1 MRIEL
6 PGLRLEYF
14 PLGALVAYGLL
25 RLLEERGIRARLGFA
40 DPFGRPEAFLE
51 VEGDLDKAGLVSL
64 LARFVEEVNPTERYG
79 LASDQD
85 PTPEGVRAALREG
98 SPASPFLV
106 AYVNPWW
113 SSEKRPQKEQSQKKQ
128 PQKKQSQKKKPLRSP
143 LDTSSAKQRFSAFLH
158 EAVSALKKRRVR
170 RKGREAAFRRVLFVE
185 PLLPPDPLLAEEDPH
200 HPLFGDISAP
210 KWHVSQRRAT
220 ADQAS
225 VAGGEKRSYTRRLSP
240 AATLLAWEAFPFYPF
255 PPGKSSLPL
264 GFRLVG
270 EVHWLLLPVP
280 KEPVSASLLQALVA
294 LGPEASRRV
303 PDLALWASPLHKGGE
318 KEYSFFKEA
327 RRWDEV
333 AEELGVGA

>member
-14 PLGALVAYGLL
+14 PLAALVAYGLL
-25 RLLEERGIRARLGFA
+25 RLLKEWDIRARLGFA

-51 VEGDLDKAGLVSL
+51 VEGDLDEAGLVSL
-64 LARFVEEVNPTERYG
+64 LARFVEEVDPTERYG
-79 LASDQD
+79 LASNED
-85 PTPEGVRAALREG
+85 PTPEGARAALREG

-113 SSEKRPQKEQSQKKQ
+113 SPQSRT
-128 PQKKQSQKKKPLRSP
+128 LRSP
-143 LDTSSAKQRFSAFLH
+143 LNTSSGNQRFSGFLH
-158 EAVSALKKRRVR
+158 KAVSALRKRGVR
-170 RKGREAAFRRVLFVE
+170 REGREAAFRRVLFVE

-225 VAGGEKRSYTRRLSP
+225 VAKDEEGGYTRRLSP

-270 EVHWLLLPVP
+270 EVPWLLLPAP
-280 KEPVSASLLQALVA
+280 KKPVGAPLLQALVA

-303 PDLALWASPLHKGGE
+303 PDLALWASPLHKGG
-318 KEYSFFKEA
+318 KNEYPFFKEA

>member
-6 PGLRLEYF
+6 PGLRLEHF
-14 PLGALVAYGLL
+14 PLAALVAYGLL

-51 VEGDLDKAGLVSL
+51 VKGDLDKDGLVSL
-64 LARFVEEVNPTERYG
+64 LADFVENFVEKEKKDLTEKEKEDLTKRYG
-79 LASDQD
+79 LAPGED

-113 SSEKRPQKEQSQKKQ
+113 SPENRT
-128 PQKKQSQKKKPLRSP
+128 LRSP
-143 LDTSSAKQRFSAFLH
+143 LDTSSAKQRFSGFLH
-158 EAVSALKKRRVR
+158 FLYEAVSALKKRGVR
-170 RKGREAAFRRVLFVE
+170 REGREAAFRRVLFVE

-225 VAGGEKRSYTRRLSP
+225 VAGDEKRSYTRRLSP

-270 EVHWLLLPVP
+270 EVPWLLLPAP
-280 KEPVSASLLQALVA
+280 KEPVSAPLLRALVA

-303 PDLALWASPLHKGGE
+303 PDLALWASPLHKGG
-318 KEYSFFKEA
+318 KNEYPFFKEA

-333 AEELGVGA
+333 AEELGAGA

>member
-14 PLGALVAYGLL
+14 PLAALVAYGLL

-40 DPFGRPEAFLE
+40 DPFDRPEAFLE

-64 LARFVEEVNPTERYG
+64 LARLVEEVNPTERYG

-113 SSEKRPQKEQSQKKQ
+113 SPENRT
-128 PQKKQSQKKKPLRSP
+128 LRSP
-143 LDTSSAKQRFSAFLH
+143 LDTSSAKQRFSGFLH
-158 EAVSALKKRRVR
+158 FLYEAVSALKKRRVR
-170 RKGREAAFRRVLFVE
+170 REGREAAFRRVLFVE
-185 PLLPPDPLLAEEDPH
+185 PLLPPDPLLAEEDPQ

-225 VAGGEKRSYTRRLSP
+225 VAGEEKRDYTRRLSP

-270 EVHWLLLPVP
+270 EVPWLLLPAP
-280 KEPVSASLLQALVA
+280 EKPVSPPLLRALVA
-294 LGPEASRRV
+294 LGPEAFRRV
-303 PDLALWASPLHKGGE
+303 PDLALWASPLHKGG
-318 KEYSFFKEA
+318 KNEYPFFKEA

-333 AEELGVGA
+333 AEELGAGA

>member
-1 MRIEL
+1 MRIKL

-14 PLGALVAYGLL
+14 PLAALVAYGLL

-40 DPFGRPEAFLE
+40 DPFRRPEAFLE
-51 VEGDLDKAGLVSL
+51 VEGDLDEAGLVSL
-64 LARFVEEVNPTERYG
+64 LADFVEEVDPAERYG
-79 LASDQD
+79 LALGED
-85 PTPEGVRAALREG
+85 PTPEGARAALREG

-113 SSEKRPQKEQSQKKQ
+113 SPQNRT
-128 PQKKQSQKKKPLRSP
+128 LRSP
-143 LDTSSAKQRFSAFLH
+143 LNTSSGNQRFSGFLH
-158 EAVSALKKRRVR
+158 KAVSALRKRGVR
-170 RKGREAAFRRVLFVE
+170 REGREAAFRRVLFVE

-225 VAGGEKRSYTRRLSP
+225 VAGEEKRSYTRRISP

-270 EVHWLLLPVP
+270 EVPWLLLPVP
-280 KEPVSASLLQALVA
+280 KEPVSPPLLRALVA

-303 PDLALWASPLHKGGE
+303 PDLALWASPLHKGG
-318 KEYSFFKEA
+318 KNEYPFFKEA

-333 AEELGVGA
+333 AEELGAGA

>member
-14 PLGALVAYGLL
+14 PLAALVAYGLL

-51 VEGDLDKAGLVSL
+51 VEGDLDEAGLVSL

-79 LASDQD
+79 LASDED

-113 SSEKRPQKEQSQKKQ
+113 SPQNRT
-128 PQKKQSQKKKPLRSP
+128 LRSP
-143 LDTSSAKQRFSAFLH
+143 LNTSSGNQRFSGFLH
-158 EAVSALKKRRVR
+158 KAVSALRKRGVR
-170 RKGREAAFRRVLFVE
+170 REGREAAFRRVLFVE

-225 VAGGEKRSYTRRLSP
+225 VAKDEEGGYTRRLSP

-270 EVHWLLLPVP
+270 EVPWLLLPVP
-280 KEPVSASLLQALVA
+280 KEPVSPPLLRALVA

-303 PDLALWASPLHKGGE
+303 PDLALWASPLHKGG
-318 KEYSFFKEA
+318 KNEYPFFKEA

-333 AEELGVGA
+333 AEELGAGT

>member
-14 PLGALVAYGLL
+14 PLAALVAYGLL

-40 DPFGRPEAFLE
+40 DPFRRPEAFLE
-51 VEGDLDKAGLVSL
+51 VEGDLDEAGLVSL
-64 LARFVEEVNPTERYG
+64 LAEFVEKVNPTERYG
-79 LASDQD
+79 LAPGKD

-113 SSEKRPQKEQSQKKQ
+113 SPEKRS
-128 PQKKQSQKKKPLRSP
+128 QKKQSQKKKPLRSP
-143 LDTSSAKQRFSAFLH
+143 LNTSSGNQCFSGCFSGFLH
-158 EAVSALKKRRVR
+158 KAVSALRKRGVR
-170 RKGREAAFRRVLFVE
+170 REGREAAFRRVLFVE

-225 VAGGEKRSYTRRLSP
+225 VAGPEKRSYTRRISP

-270 EVHWLLLPVP
+270 EVPWLLLPVP
-280 KEPVSASLLQALVA
+280 KEPVSPPLLRALVA

-318 KEYSFFKEA
+318 NEYPFFKEA

-333 AEELGVGA
+333 AEKLGVGA

>member
-14 PLGALVAYGLL
+14 PLAALVAYGLL

-51 VEGDLDKAGLVSL
+51 VEGDLDEDGLVSL
-64 LARFVEEVNPTERYG
+64 LARFVEEVDPTGRYG
-79 LASDQD
+79 LASDED
-85 PTPEGVRAALREG
+85 PTPEGARAALREG

-113 SSEKRPQKEQSQKKQ
+113 SPQNRT
-128 PQKKQSQKKKPLRSP
+128 LRSP
-143 LDTSSAKQRFSAFLH
+143 LNTSSGNQRFSGFLH
-158 EAVSALKKRRVR
+158 KAVSALRKRGVR
-170 RKGREAAFRRVLFVE
+170 REGREAAFRRVLFVE

-225 VAGGEKRSYTRRLSP
+225 VAKDEEGGYTRRLSP

-270 EVHWLLLPVP
+270 EVPWLLLPTP
-280 KEPVSASLLQALVA
+280 EEPVSPPLLRALVA
-294 LGPEASRRV
+294 LGPEAFRRV
-303 PDLALWASPLHKGGE
+303 PDLALWLRPFTRVERTSTPSSK
-318 KEYSFFKEA
+318 
-327 RRWDEV
+327 RR
-333 AEELGVGA
+333 GAGTRSRRS

>member
-14 PLGALVAYGLL
+14 PLAALVAYGLL

-51 VEGDLDKAGLVSL
+51 VEGDLDEDGLVSL
-64 LARFVEEVNPTERYG
+64 LARFVEEVDPTERYG
-79 LASDQD
+79 LASDED

-106 AYVNPWW
+106 AYLNPWW
-113 SSEKRPQKEQSQKKQ
+113 SPQNRT
-128 PQKKQSQKKKPLRSP
+128 LRSP
-143 LDTSSAKQRFSAFLH
+143 LNTSSGNQRFSGFLH
-158 EAVSALKKRRVR
+158 EAVSALRKRGVR
-170 RKGREAAFRRVLFVE
+170 REGREAAFRRVLFVE

-225 VAGGEKRSYTRRLSP
+225 VARYEKRDYTRRLSP

-270 EVHWLLLPVP
+270 EVPWLLLPVP
-280 KEPVSASLLQALVA
+280 KEPVSAPLLRALVA
-294 LGPEASRRV
+294 LGPEAFRRV
-303 PDLALWASPLHKGGE
+303 PDLALWASPLHKGG
-318 KEYSFFKEA
+318 KNEYPFFKEA

-333 AEELGVGA
+333 AEELGAGA

>member
-1 MRIEL
+1 MRIKL

-14 PLGALVAYGLL
+14 PLAALVAYGLL
-25 RLLEERGIRARLGFA
+25 RLLEEQRIRARLGFA

-51 VEGDLDKAGLVSL
+51 VEGDLDEACLVSL
-64 LARFVEEVNPTERYG
+64 LADFVEEVDPTERYG
-79 LASDQD
+79 LAPGED
-85 PTPEGVRAALREG
+85 PTPEGARAALREG

-113 SSEKRPQKEQSQKKQ
+113 SPQNRT
-128 PQKKQSQKKKPLRSP
+128 LRSP
-143 LDTSSAKQRFSAFLH
+143 LNTSSGNQRFSGFLH
-158 EAVSALKKRRVR
+158 KAVSALRKRGVR
-170 RKGREAAFRRVLFVE
+170 REGREAAFRRVLFVE

-225 VAGGEKRSYTRRLSP
+225 VAKDEEGGYTRRLSP

-270 EVHWLLLPVP
+270 EVPWLLLPTP
-280 KEPVSASLLQALVA
+280 EEPVSPPLLRALVA
-294 LGPEASRRV
+294 LGPEAFRRV
-303 PDLALWASPLHKGGE
+303 PDLALWASPLHKGG
-318 KEYSFFKEA
+318 KNEYPFFKEA

-333 AEELGVGA
+333 AEELGAGA

>member
-14 PLGALVAYGLL
+14 PLAALVAYGLL

-51 VEGDLDKAGLVSL
+51 VEGDLDEDGLVSL
-64 LARFVEEVNPTERYG
+64 LARFVEEVDPTGRYG
-79 LASDQD
+79 LASDED
-85 PTPEGVRAALREG
+85 PTPEGARAALREG

-113 SSEKRPQKEQSQKKQ
+113 SPQNRT
-128 PQKKQSQKKKPLRSP
+128 LRSP
-143 LDTSSAKQRFSAFLH
+143 LNTSSGNQRFSGFLH
-158 EAVSALKKRRVR
+158 KAVSALRKRGVR
-170 RKGREAAFRRVLFVE
+170 REGREAAFRRVLFVE

-225 VAGGEKRSYTRRLSP
+225 VAKDEEGGYTRRLSP

-270 EVHWLLLPVP
+270 EVPWLLLPTP
-280 KEPVSASLLQALVA
+280 EEPVSPPLLRALVA

-303 PDLALWASPLHKGGE
+303 PDLALWASPLHKGG
-318 KEYSFFKEA
+318 KNEYPFFKEA

>member
-14 PLGALVAYGLL
+14 PLAALVAYGLL
-25 RLLEERGIRARLGFA
+25 RLLKERGIRARLGFA

-51 VEGDLDKAGLVSL
+51 VEGDLDEAGLVSL
-64 LARFVEEVNPTERYG
+64 LADFVEEVDPTERYG
-79 LASDQD
+79 LAPRED

-106 AYVNPWW
+106 AYANPWW
-113 SSEKRPQKEQSQKKQ
+113 SPQSRT
-128 PQKKQSQKKKPLRSP
+128 LRSP
-143 LDTSSAKQRFSAFLH
+143 LNTSSGNQRFSGFLH
-158 EAVSALKKRRVR
+158 KAVSALRKRGVR
-170 RKGREAAFRRVLFVE
+170 REGREAAFRRVLFVE

-225 VAGGEKRSYTRRLSP
+225 VAKDEEGGYTRRLSP

-270 EVHWLLLPVP
+270 EVPWLLLPVP
-280 KEPVSASLLQALVA
+280 QEPVSPPLLRALVA

-303 PDLALWASPLHKGGE
+303 PDLALWASPLHKGG
-318 KEYSFFKEA
+318 KNEYPFFKEA

-333 AEELGVGA
+333 AEELGAGT

>member
-14 PLGALVAYGLL
+14 PLAALVAYGLL

-51 VEGDLDKAGLVSL
+51 VEGDLDEAGLVSL
-64 LARFVEEVNPTERYG
+64 LADFVEEVDPAERYG
-79 LASDQD
+79 LASGED
-85 PTPEGVRAALREG
+85 PTPEGARAALREG

-106 AYVNPWW
+106 AYLNPWW
-113 SSEKRPQKEQSQKKQ
+113 SPQNRT
-128 PQKKQSQKKKPLRSP
+128 LRSP
-143 LDTSSAKQRFSAFLH
+143 LNTSSGNQRFSGFLH
-158 EAVSALKKRRVR
+158 KAVSALRKRGVR
-170 RKGREAAFRRVLFVE
+170 REGREAAFRRVLFVE

-225 VAGGEKRSYTRRLSP
+225 VAGEEKRSYTRRISP

-270 EVHWLLLPVP
+270 EVPWLLLPVP
-280 KEPVSASLLQALVA
+280 KEPVSAPLLRALVA

-303 PDLALWASPLHKGGE
+303 PDLALWASPLHKGG
-318 KEYSFFKEA
+318 KNEYPFFKEA

-333 AEELGVGA
+333 AEELGAGA

>member
-14 PLGALVAYGLL
+14 PLAALVAYGLL

-106 AYVNPWW
+106 AYLNPWW
-113 SSEKRPQKEQSQKKQ
+113 SPQNRT
-128 PQKKQSQKKKPLRSP
+128 LRSP
-143 LDTSSAKQRFSAFLH
+143 LNTSSGNQRFSGFLH
-158 EAVSALKKRRVR
+158 KAVWNLRKRGVR
-170 RKGREAAFRRVLFVE
+170 REGREAAFRRVLFVE

-225 VAGGEKRSYTRRLSP
+225 VAKDEEGGYTRRLSP

-270 EVHWLLLPVP
+270 EVPWLLLPTP
-280 KEPVSASLLQALVA
+280 EEPVSAPLLRALVA

-318 KEYSFFKEA
+318 KEYPFFKEA

-333 AEELGVGA
+333 AEELGAGA

>member
-6 PGLRLEYF
+6 PGLRLAGLRLEYF
-14 PLGALVAYGLL
+14 PLAALVAYGLL

-51 VEGDLDKAGLVSL
+51 VEGDLDEAGLVSL
-64 LARFVEEVNPTERYG
+64 LADFVEEVDPTERYG
-79 LASDQD
+79 LASGED

-113 SSEKRPQKEQSQKKQ
+113 SPQNRT
-128 PQKKQSQKKKPLRSP
+128 LRSP
-143 LDTSSAKQRFSAFLH
+143 LNTSSGNQRFSGFLH
-158 EAVSALKKRRVR
+158 KAVSALRKRGVR
-170 RKGREAAFRRVLFVE
+170 REGREAAFRRVLFVE

-225 VAGGEKRSYTRRLSP
+225 VAKDEEGGYTRRLSP

-270 EVHWLLLPVP
+270 EMPWLLLPVP
-280 KEPVSASLLQALVA
+280 KEPVSAPLLRALVA
-294 LGPEASRRV
+294 LGPEAFRRV
-303 PDLALWASPLHKGGE
+303 PDLALWASPLHKGG
-318 KEYSFFKEA
+318 KNEYPFFKEA

-333 AEELGVGA
+333 AEELGAGA

>member
-1 MRIEL
+1 MRIKL

-14 PLGALVAYGLL
+14 PLAALVAYGLL

-51 VEGDLDKAGLVSL
+51 VEGDLDEAGLVSL
-64 LARFVEEVNPTERYG
+64 LARFVEEVDPTERYG
-79 LASDQD
+79 LASDED
-85 PTPEGVRAALREG
+85 PTPEGARAALREG

-113 SSEKRPQKEQSQKKQ
+113 SPQSRT
-128 PQKKQSQKKKPLRSP
+128 LRSP
-143 LDTSSAKQRFSAFLH
+143 LNTSSGNQRFSGFLH
-158 EAVSALKKRRVR
+158 EAVSALRKRGVQRE
-170 RKGREAAFRRVLFVE
+170 GREAAFRRVLFVE

-200 HPLFGDISAP
+200 HPLFGDISTP

-225 VAGGEKRSYTRRLSP
+225 VAGEEKRVYTRRLSP

-264 GFRLVG
+264 GFCLVG

-280 KEPVSASLLQALVA
+280 EEPVSAPLLRALVA

-303 PDLALWASPLHKGGE
+303 PDLALWASPLHKGGK
-318 KEYSFFKEA
+318 KEEFPFFKEA

>member
-6 PGLRLEYF
+6 PGLRLEHF
-14 PLGALVAYGLL
+14 PLAALVAYGLL

-40 DPFGRPEAFLE
+40 DPFRRPEAFLE
-51 VEGDLDKAGLVSL
+51 VEGDLDKDGLVSL
-64 LARFVEEVNPTERYG
+64 LAEFVEKVNPTERYG
-79 LASDQD
+79 LASDED
-85 PTPEGVRAALREG
+85 PTPEGARAALREG

-113 SSEKRPQKEQSQKKQ
+113 SPQNRT
-128 PQKKQSQKKKPLRSP
+128 LRSP
-143 LDTSSAKQRFSAFLH
+143 LNTSSGNQRFSGFLRK
-158 EAVSALKKRRVR
+158 AVWNLRKRGVR
-170 RKGREAAFRRVLFVE
+170 REGREAAFRRVLFVE

-225 VAGGEKRSYTRRLSP
+225 VAGDEKRDYTRRLSP

-270 EVHWLLLPVP
+270 EVPWLLLPTP
-280 KEPVSASLLQALVA
+280 QEPVSPPLLRALVA
-294 LGPEASRRV
+294 LGPEAFRRV
-303 PDLALWASPLHKGGE
+303 PDLALWASPLHKGG
-318 KEYSFFKEA
+318 KNGYPFFKEA

-333 AEELGVGA
+333 AEELGAGT

>member
-14 PLGALVAYGLL
+14 PLAALVAYGLL

-51 VEGDLDKAGLVSL
+51 VEGDLDEDGLVSL
-64 LARFVEEVNPTERYG
+64 LARFVEEVDPTERYG
-79 LASDQD
+79 LASDED

-106 AYVNPWW
+106 AYLNPWW
-113 SSEKRPQKEQSQKKQ
+113 SPQNRT
-128 PQKKQSQKKKPLRSP
+128 LRSP
-143 LDTSSAKQRFSAFLH
+143 LNTSSGNQRFSGFLH
-158 EAVSALKKRRVR
+158 KAVWNLRKRGVR
-170 RKGREAAFRRVLFVE
+170 REGREAAFRRVLFVE

-225 VAGGEKRSYTRRLSP
+225 VARYEKRDYTRRLSP

-270 EVHWLLLPVP
+270 EVPWLLLPVP
-280 KEPVSASLLQALVA
+280 KEPVSPPLLRALVA
-294 LGPEASRRV
+294 LGPEAFRRV
-303 PDLALWASPLHKGGE
+303 PDLALWASPLRKGG
-318 KEYSFFKEA
+318 KNEYPFFKEA

-333 AEELGVGA
+333 AEELGAGT

>member
-14 PLGALVAYGLL
+14 PLAALVAYGLL

-51 VEGDLDKAGLVSL
+51 VKGDLDKDGLVSL
-64 LARFVEEVNPTERYG
+64 LAEFVENFVEKEKKDLTEKEKEDLTKRYG
-79 LASDQD
+79 LAPGED

-113 SSEKRPQKEQSQKKQ
+113 SPENRT
-128 PQKKQSQKKKPLRSP
+128 LRSP
-143 LDTSSAKQRFSAFLH
+143 LDTSSAKQRFSGFLH
-158 EAVSALKKRRVR
+158 FLYEAVSALKKRGVR
-170 RKGREAAFRRVLFVE
+170 REGREAAFRRVLFVE

-225 VAGGEKRSYTRRLSP
+225 VAGEEKRDYTRRLSP

-270 EVHWLLLPVP
+270 EVPWLLLPTP
-280 KEPVSASLLQALVA
+280 EEPVSAPLLRALVA
-294 LGPEASRRV
+294 LGPEAFRRV
-303 PDLALWASPLHKGGE
+303 PDLALWASPLHKGG
-318 KEYSFFKEA
+318 KNEYPFFKEA

-333 AEELGVGA
+333 AEELGAGA

>member
-14 PLGALVAYGLL
+14 PLAALVAYGLL

-51 VEGDLDKAGLVSL
+51 VEGDLDEDGLVSL
-64 LARFVEEVNPTERYG
+64 LARFVEEVDPTERYG
-79 LASDQD
+79 LASDED
-85 PTPEGVRAALREG
+85 PTPEGARAALREG

-113 SSEKRPQKEQSQKKQ
+113 SPQNRT
-128 PQKKQSQKKKPLRSP
+128 LRSP
-143 LDTSSAKQRFSAFLH
+143 LNTSSGNQRFSGFLH
-158 EAVSALKKRRVR
+158 KAVSALRKRGVR
-170 RKGREAAFRRVLFVE
+170 REGREAAFRRVLFVE

-225 VAGGEKRSYTRRLSP
+225 VAKDEEGGYTRRLSP

-270 EVHWLLLPVP
+270 EVPWLLLPTP
-280 KEPVSASLLQALVA
+280 EEPVSPPLLRALVA
-294 LGPEASRRV
+294 LGPEAFRRV
-303 PDLALWASPLHKGGE
+303 PDLALWASPLHKGG
-318 KEYSFFKEA
+318 KNEYPFFKEA

>member
-14 PLGALVAYGLL
+14 PLAALVAYGLL
-25 RLLEERGIRARLGFA
+25 RLLEERGTRARLGFA

-51 VEGDLDKAGLVSL
+51 VEGDLDEAGLVSL

-79 LASDQD
+79 LASDED
-85 PTPEGVRAALREG
+85 PTPEGARAALREG

-106 AYVNPWW
+106 AYLNPWW
-113 SSEKRPQKEQSQKKQ
+113 SPQNRT
-128 PQKKQSQKKKPLRSP
+128 LRSP
-143 LDTSSAKQRFSAFLH
+143 LNTSSGNQRFSGFLH
-158 EAVSALKKRRVR
+158 EAVSALRKRGVR
-170 RKGREAAFRRVLFVE
+170 REGREAAFRRVLFVE

-225 VAGGEKRSYTRRLSP
+225 VARYEKRDYTRRLSP

-264 GFRLVG
+264 GFFLVG

-280 KEPVSASLLQALVA
+280 KEPVSPPLLRALVA

-303 PDLALWASPLHKGGE
+303 PDLALWASPLHKGG
-318 KEYSFFKEA
+318 KNEYPFFKEA

>member
-14 PLGALVAYGLL
+14 PLAALVAYGLL

-51 VEGDLDKAGLVSL
+51 VEGDLDEDGLVSL
-64 LARFVEEVNPTERYG
+64 LADFVENFVKKEDLTERYG
-79 LASDQD
+79 LAPGED

-113 SSEKRPQKEQSQKKQ
+113 SPQNRT
-128 PQKKQSQKKKPLRSP
+128 LRSP
-143 LDTSSAKQRFSAFLH
+143 LNTSSGNQRFSGFLH
-158 EAVSALKKRRVR
+158 EAVSALRKRGVR
-170 RKGREAAFRRVLFVE
+170 REGREAAFRRVLFVE

-225 VAGGEKRSYTRRLSP
+225 VARDEEGGYTRRLSP

-270 EVHWLLLPVP
+270 EVPWLLLPTP
-280 KEPVSASLLQALVA
+280 EEPVSPPLLRALVA
-294 LGPEASRRV
+294 LGPEAFRRV
-303 PDLALWASPLHKGGE
+303 PDLALWASPLHKGG
-318 KEYSFFKEA
+318 KNEYPFFKEA

>member
-14 PLGALVAYGLL
+14 PLAALVAYGLL

-51 VEGDLDKAGLVSL
+51 VEGDLDEAGLVSL
-64 LARFVEEVNPTERYG
+64 LADFVEEVDPTGRYG
-79 LASDQD
+79 LASDKD

-106 AYVNPWW
+106 AYLNPWW
-113 SSEKRPQKEQSQKKQ
+113 SPQNRT
-128 PQKKQSQKKKPLRSP
+128 LRSP
-143 LDTSSAKQRFSAFLH
+143 LNTSSGNQRFSGFLH
-158 EAVSALKKRRVR
+158 KAVSALRKRGVR
-170 RKGREAAFRRVLFVE
+170 REGREAAFRRVLFVE

-225 VAGGEKRSYTRRLSP
+225 VARYEKRDYTRRLSP

-270 EVHWLLLPVP
+270 EVPWLLLPVP
-280 KEPVSASLLQALVA
+280 KEPVSPPLLRALVA
-294 LGPEASRRV
+294 LGPEAFRRV
-303 PDLALWASPLHKGGE
+303 PDLALWASPLHKGG
-318 KEYSFFKEA
+318 KNEYPFFKEA

-333 AEELGVGA
+333 AEELGAGM

>member
-14 PLGALVAYGLL
+14 PLAALVAYGLL

-51 VEGDLDKAGLVSL
+51 VEEDLDEAGLVSL
-64 LARFVEEVNPTERYG
+64 LARFVEEVDPTERYG
-79 LASDQD
+79 LDSGED

-113 SSEKRPQKEQSQKKQ
+113 SPQNRT
-128 PQKKQSQKKKPLRSP
+128 LRSP
-143 LDTSSAKQRFSAFLH
+143 LNTSSGNQRFSGFLH
-158 EAVSALKKRRVR
+158 KAVSALRKRGVR
-170 RKGREAAFRRVLFVE
+170 REGREAAFRRVLFVE

-225 VAGGEKRSYTRRLSP
+225 VAKDEEGGYTRRLSP

-270 EVHWLLLPVP
+270 EVPWLLLPTP
-280 KEPVSASLLQALVA
+280 EEPVSAPLLRALVA
-294 LGPEASRRV
+294 LGPEAFRRV
-303 PDLALWASPLHKGGE
+303 PDLALWASPLHKGG
-318 KEYSFFKEA
+318 KNEYPFFKEA

-333 AEELGVGA
+333 AEELGAGA

>member
-14 PLGALVAYGLL
+14 PLAALVAYGLL

-51 VEGDLDKAGLVSL
+51 VEGDLDEAGLVSL
-64 LARFVEEVNPTERYG
+64 LADFVEEVDPTGRYG
-79 LASDQD
+79 LASDED
-85 PTPEGVRAALREG
+85 PTPEGARAALREG
-98 SPASPFLV
+98 SPASLFLV

-113 SSEKRPQKEQSQKKQ
+113 SPQNRT
-128 PQKKQSQKKKPLRSP
+128 LRSP
-143 LDTSSAKQRFSAFLH
+143 LNTSSGNQRFSGFLH
-158 EAVSALKKRRVR
+158 KAVSALRKRGVR
-170 RKGREAAFRRVLFVE
+170 REGREAAFRRVLFVE

-200 HPLFGDISAP
+200 HPLFGDAPAP

-225 VAGGEKRSYTRRLSP
+225 VAKDEEGGYTRRLSP

-270 EVHWLLLPVP
+270 EVPWLLLPAP
-280 KEPVSASLLQALVA
+280 EEPVSPPLLRALVA
-294 LGPEASRRV
+294 LGPEAFRRV
-303 PDLALWASPLHKGGE
+303 PDLALWASPLHKGG
-318 KEYSFFKEA
+318 KNEYPFFKEA

>member
-14 PLGALVAYGLL
+14 PLAALVAYGLL

-40 DPFGRPEAFLE
+40 DPFRRPEAFLE
-51 VEGDLDKAGLVSL
+51 VEGNLDKDGLVSL
-64 LARFVEEVNPTERYG
+64 LADFVEEVGPTERYG

-113 SSEKRPQKEQSQKKQ
+113 SPQSRT
-128 PQKKQSQKKKPLRSP
+128 LRSP
-143 LDTSSAKQRFSAFLH
+143 LNTSSGNQRFSGFLH
-158 EAVSALKKRRVR
+158 KAVSALRKRGVR
-170 RKGREAAFRRVLFVE
+170 REGREAAFRRVLFVE
-185 PLLPPDPLLAEEDPH
+185 PLLPPDPLLAEEDPQ

-225 VAGGEKRSYTRRLSP
+225 VAGDEKRSYTRRLSP

-270 EVHWLLLPVP
+270 EMPWLLLPAP
-280 KEPVSASLLQALVA
+280 EEPVSAPLLQALVA
-294 LGPEASRRV
+294 LGPEAFRRV
-303 PDLALWASPLHKGGE
+303 LDLALWASPLHKGG
-318 KEYSFFKEA
+318 KNEYPFFKEA

-333 AEELGVGA
+333 AEELGAGT

>member
-14 PLGALVAYGLL
+14 PLAALVAYGLL

-51 VEGDLDKAGLVSL
+51 VEGDLDEAGLVSL
-64 LARFVEEVNPTERYG
+64 LADFVEEVDPTGRYG
-79 LASDQD
+79 LASNED
-85 PTPEGVRAALREG
+85 PTPEGARAALRKG
-98 SPASPFLV
+98 SPASLFLV

-113 SSEKRPQKEQSQKKQ
+113 SPQNRT
-128 PQKKQSQKKKPLRSP
+128 LRSP
-143 LDTSSAKQRFSAFLH
+143 LNTSSGNQRFSGFLH
-158 EAVSALKKRRVR
+158 KAVSALRKRGVR
-170 RKGREAAFRRVLFVE
+170 REGREAAFRRVLFVE

-200 HPLFGDISAP
+200 HPLFGDAPAP

-225 VAGGEKRSYTRRLSP
+225 VAKDEEGGYTRRLSP

-270 EVHWLLLPVP
+270 EVPWLLLPAP
-280 KEPVSASLLQALVA
+280 EEPVSPPLLRALVA
-294 LGPEASRRV
+294 LGPEAFRRV
-303 PDLALWASPLHKGGE
+303 PDLALWASPLHKGG
-318 KEYSFFKEA
+318 KNEYPFFKEA

-333 AEELGVGA
+333 AEELGAGA

>member
-6 PGLRLEYF
+6 PGLRLAGLCLEYF
-14 PLGALVAYGLL
+14 PLAALVAYGLL

-51 VEGDLDKAGLVSL
+51 VEGDLDEAGLVSL
-64 LARFVEEVNPTERYG
+64 LADFIEEVDPTERYG

-113 SSEKRPQKEQSQKKQ
+113 SPQSRT
-128 PQKKQSQKKKPLRSP
+128 LRSP
-143 LDTSSAKQRFSAFLH
+143 LNTSSGNQRFSGFLH
-158 EAVSALKKRRVR
+158 KAVWNLRKRGVR
-170 RKGREAAFRRVLFVE
+170 REGREAAFRRVLFVE

-225 VAGGEKRSYTRRLSP
+225 VAKDEEGGYTRRLSP

-270 EVHWLLLPVP
+270 EVPWLLLPVP
-280 KEPVSASLLQALVA
+280 KEPVSAPLLQALVA

-303 PDLALWASPLHKGGE
+303 PDLALWASPLHKGG
-318 KEYSFFKEA
+318 KNDYPFFKEA

>member
-1 MRIEL
+1 
-6 PGLRLEYF
+6 
-14 PLGALVAYGLL
+14 
-25 RLLEERGIRARLGFA
+25 
-40 DPFGRPEAFLE
+40 
-51 VEGDLDKAGLVSL
+51 VEGDLDEDGLVSL

-79 LASDQD
+79 LASDED
-85 PTPEGVRAALREG
+85 PTPEGARAALREG

-113 SSEKRPQKEQSQKKQ
+113 SPQNRT
-128 PQKKQSQKKKPLRSP
+128 LRSP
-143 LDTSSAKQRFSAFLH
+143 LNTSSGNQRFSGFLH
-158 EAVSALKKRRVR
+158 NAVSALRKRGVR
-170 RKGREAAFRRVLFVE
+170 SEGREAAFRRVLFVE

-225 VAGGEKRSYTRRLSP
+225 VAGEEKRSYTRRISP

-270 EVHWLLLPVP
+270 EVPWLLLPAP
-280 KEPVSASLLQALVA
+280 EEPVSPPLLRALVA
-294 LGPEASRRV
+294 LGPEAFRRV
-303 PDLALWASPLHKGGE
+303 PDLALWASPLHKGG
-318 KEYSFFKEA
+318 KNEYPFFKEA

-333 AEELGVGA
+333 AEELGAGA

>member
-14 PLGALVAYGLL
+14 PLAALVAYGLL

-51 VEGDLDKAGLVSL
+51 VEGDLDEDGLVSL
-64 LARFVEEVNPTERYG
+64 LARFVEEVDPTERYG
-79 LASDQD
+79 LASDED
-85 PTPEGVRAALREG
+85 PTPEGARAALREG

-113 SSEKRPQKEQSQKKQ
+113 SPQNRT
-128 PQKKQSQKKKPLRSP
+128 LRSP
-143 LDTSSAKQRFSAFLH
+143 LNTSSGNQRFSGFLH
-158 EAVSALKKRRVR
+158 KAVSALRKRGVR
-170 RKGREAAFRRVLFVE
+170 REGREAAFRRVLFVE

-200 HPLFGDISAP
+200 HPLFGDAPAP

-225 VAGGEKRSYTRRLSP
+225 VAKDEEGGYTRRLSP

-270 EVHWLLLPVP
+270 EVPWLLLPAP
-280 KEPVSASLLQALVA
+280 EEPVSAPLLRALVA
-294 LGPEASRRV
+294 LGPEAFRRV
-303 PDLALWASPLHKGGE
+303 PDLALWASPLHKGG
-318 KEYSFFKEA
+318 KNEYPFFKEA

>member
-6 PGLRLEYF
+6 PGLRLAGLCLEYF
-14 PLGALVAYGLL
+14 PLAALVAYGLL

-51 VEGDLDKAGLVSL
+51 VEGDLDEAGLVSL
-64 LARFVEEVNPTERYG
+64 LADFIEEVDPTERYG

-113 SSEKRPQKEQSQKKQ
+113 SPQSRT
-128 PQKKQSQKKKPLRSP
+128 LRSP
-143 LDTSSAKQRFSAFLH
+143 LNTSSGNQRFSGFLH
-158 EAVSALKKRRVR
+158 KAVWNLRKRGVR
-170 RKGREAAFRRVLFVE
+170 REGREAAFRRVLFVE

-200 HPLFGDISAP
+200 HPLFGDAPAP

-225 VAGGEKRSYTRRLSP
+225 VAKDEEGGYTRRLSP

-270 EVHWLLLPVP
+270 EVPWLLLPVP
-280 KEPVSASLLQALVA
+280 KEPVSAPLLQALVA

-303 PDLALWASPLHKGGE
+303 PDLALWASPLHKGG
-318 KEYSFFKEA
+318 KNEYSFFKEA

-333 AEELGVGA
+333 AEELGAGT

>member
-1 MRIEL
+1 L
-6 PGLRLEYF
+6 A
-14 PLGALVAYGLL
+14 ALVAYGLL

-113 SSEKRPQKEQSQKKQ
+113 SPQNRT
-128 PQKKQSQKKKPLRSP
+128 LRSP
-143 LDTSSAKQRFSAFLH
+143 LNTSSGNQRFSGFLH
-158 EAVSALKKRRVR
+158 KAVSALRKRGVR
-170 RKGREAAFRRVLFVE
+170 REGREAAFRRVLFVE

-225 VAGGEKRSYTRRLSP
+225 VAKDEEGGYTRRLSP

-270 EVHWLLLPVP
+270 EVPWLLLPVP
-280 KEPVSASLLQALVA
+280 KEPVSASLLQASVA

-303 PDLALWASPLHKGGE
+303 PDLALWASPLHKGGK
-318 KEYSFFKEA
+318 KEYPFFKEA

-333 AEELGVGA
+333 AEELGAGT

>member
-14 PLGALVAYGLL
+14 PLAALVAYGLL
-25 RLLEERGIRARLGFA
+25 RLLEERGVRARLGFA

-51 VEGDLDKAGLVSL
+51 VEGDLDEAGLVSL
-64 LARFVEEVNPTERYG
+64 LARFVEEVDPTERYG
-79 LASDQD
+79 LAPGED

-113 SSEKRPQKEQSQKKQ
+113 SPQNRT
-128 PQKKQSQKKKPLRSP
+128 LRSP
-143 LDTSSAKQRFSAFLH
+143 LNTSSGNQRFSGFLH
-158 EAVSALKKRRVR
+158 KAVSALRKRGVR
-170 RKGREAAFRRVLFVE
+170 REGREAAFRRVLFVE

-225 VAGGEKRSYTRRLSP
+225 VAKDEEGGYTRRLSP

-270 EVHWLLLPVP
+270 EVPWLLLPVP
-280 KEPVSASLLQALVA
+280 EEPVSAPLLRALVA

-303 PDLALWASPLHKGGE
+303 PDLALWASPLHKGG
-318 KEYSFFKEA
+318 KNEYPFFKEA